1 MKSRVGVAAGMDQ
14 TEEAGTGEEGG
25 PRGGAVVISNLANNN
40 PGLVEG
46 EGGAGLN
53 DNDVVAA
60 MNARNLSGS
69 KPQNSVESSEES
81 SEGGRGEVDSSGD
94 QWQQGAGQA
103 TTEEPASPAQEE
115 EEDSNVYQV
124 NTIVGQDSEN

>member
-1 MKSRVGVAAGMDQ
+1 MCGEVKSIVGVAVGMDQ

-25 PRGGAVVISNLANNN
+25 PRDGAVVIANLANNN

-81 SEGGRGEVDSSGD
+81 SEGGRGELLFLRGGLCGILCPSPRGRTGCCDS
-94 QWQQGAGQA
+94 
-103 TTEEPASPAQEE
+103 
-115 EEDSNVYQV
+115 
-124 NTIVGQDSEN
+124 